1 MEQRVR
7 VVVAALAALA
17 WLGTSAFA
25 APLQSQDTNAAGVVM
40 EVSEVKRK
48 EGVLTIKIKLVNTS
62 DAEAAF
68 RLPWGSSDYDQF
80 YVTAKDKKYLVLRDS
95 EKTPVASPSKG
106 EFKLAK
112 GASFS
117 WWARYPAPPA
127 EVTKLDFYT
136 PDAPPFEDLP
146 ITD

>member
-7 VVVAALAALA
+7 AVLAVLAALV
-17 WLGTSAFA
+17 WLGTSASA
-25 APLQSQDTNAAGVVM
+25 APLQSQDTNVGGVVM

-62 DAEAAF
+62 DAEAEL

-95 EKTPVASPSKG
+95 EKTPVAAAPKG
-106 EFKLAK
+106 NFKLAK

-117 WWARYPAPPA
+117 WWAKYPAPPA
-127 EVTKLDFYT
+127 DVTKLDFYT